1 MKINREHIKKTFQEY
16 TDRYDS
22 TNPKIKLKIDH
33 TYRVADLCEQIAQSL
48 ELSAAEVDLAWLS
61 GMLHDVGRFEQ
72 LRRYNT
78 FSDAQSI
85 DHARFAVEL
94 LYDEGLITD
103 YVPEISTTELVADAR
118 TWRSMGD
125 GSDSAGKRGAAEKI
139 GGTSALI
146 KSDALEGISG
156 EGVSTR
162 SATPG
167 GASGEGILSKLDTT
181 EQVNGGHGFHTA
193 LSEDMPLSDILQ
205 TLRIAIGEHSAY
217 RIQEG
222 LDERTQM
229 FCHILRDADK
239 VDIFRVIC
247 DTPMEEVYGFQTKD
261 ILRSAITPEVMQA
274 FYEHHAVLR
283 KLKKCPADYIVA
295 HGSLTFELVYPE
307 SLRIAKE
314 QGYLKQMMSFQ
325 SENPDTAEAFE
336 HLRKDLNGYLEERS

>member
-33 TYRVADLCEQIAQSL
+33 TYRVANLCEQIAQSL

-61 GMLHDVGRFEQ
+61 GMMHDVGRFEQ

-94 LYDEGLITD
+94 LYDEGLIAD

-118 TWRSMGD
+118 TWRSMG
-125 GSDSAGKRGAAEKI
+125 GANE
-139 GGTSALI
+139 S
-146 KSDALEGISG
+146 
-156 EGVSTR
+156 
-162 SATPG
+162 P
-167 GASGEGILSKLDTT
+167 
-181 EQVNGGHGFHTA
+181 TA
-193 LSEDMPLSDILQ
+193 QSEDMPLSDILQ

-217 RIQEG
+217 RIQKG
-222 LDERTQM
+222 LDERTRI
-229 FCHILRDADK
+229 FCQILRDADK

-325 SENPDTAEAFE
+325 SENPDTAEIFE
-336 HLRKDLNGYLEERS
+336 DLRKDLNGYLEERS

>member
-103 YVPEISTTELVADAR
+103 YVPEISTTELVAGAR
-118 TWRSMGD
+118 TWRSMG
-125 GSDSAGKRGAAEKI
+125 GVNESH
-139 GGTSALI
+139 TS
-146 KSDALEGISG
+146 
-156 EGVSTR
+156 
-162 SATPG
+162 
-167 GASGEGILSKLDTT
+167 
-181 EQVNGGHGFHTA
+181 Q
-193 LSEDMPLSDILQ
+193 SEDMPLSDILQ

-217 RIQEG
+217 RIQKG
-222 LDERTQM
+222 LDERTRM
-229 FCHILRDADK
+229 FCQILRDADK

-261 ILRSAITPEVMQA
+261 ILCSAITPEVMQA

-325 SENPDTAEAFE
+325 SENPDTAEIFE
-336 HLRKDLNGYLEERS
+336 DLRKDLNDYLEERS

>member
-94 LYDEGLITD
+94 LYDEGLIAD
-103 YVPEISTTELVADAR
+103 YVPEISTTELVSDAR
-118 TWRSMGD
+118 TWRSMG
-125 GSDSAGKRGAAEKI
+125 
-139 GGTSALI
+139 
-146 KSDALEGISG
+146 
-156 EGVSTR
+156 GVNEF
-162 SATPG
+162 P
-167 GASGEGILSKLDTT
+167 
-181 EQVNGGHGFHTA
+181 TA
-193 LSEDMPLSDILQ
+193 QSEDMPLSDILQ

-217 RIQEG
+217 RIQKG
-222 LDERTQM
+222 LDERTRM
-229 FCHILRDADK
+229 FCQILRDADK

-261 ILRSAITPEVMQA
+261 ILCSAITPEVMQA

-325 SENPDTAEAFE
+325 SENPDTAEIFE
-336 HLRKDLNGYLEERS
+336 DLRKDLNGYLEERS

>member
-22 TNPKIKLKIDH
+22 ANPKIKLKIDH
-33 TYRVADLCEQIAQSL
+33 TYRVANLCEQIAQSL

-94 LYDEGLITD
+94 LYDEGLIAD

-118 TWRSMGD
+118 TWRSMG
-125 GSDSAGKRGAAEKI
+125 GANE
-139 GGTSALI
+139 S
-146 KSDALEGISG
+146 
-156 EGVSTR
+156 
-162 SATPG
+162 P
-167 GASGEGILSKLDTT
+167 
-181 EQVNGGHGFHTA
+181 TA
-193 LSEDMPLSDILQ
+193 QSEDMPLSDILQ

-217 RIQEG
+217 RIQKG
-222 LDERTQM
+222 LDERTRM
-229 FCHILRDADK
+229 FCQILRDADK

-261 ILRSAITPEVMQA
+261 ILCSAITPEVMQA

-325 SENPDTAEAFE
+325 SENPDTAEIFE
-336 HLRKDLNGYLEERS
+336 DLRKDLNDYLKERS

>member
-33 TYRVADLCEQIAQSL
+33 TYRVANLCEQIAQSL

-94 LYDEGLITD
+94 LYDEGLIAD
-103 YVPEISTTELVADAR
+103 YVPEISTTELVAGAR
-118 TWRSMGD
+118 TWWSMG
-125 GSDSAGKRGAAEKI
+125 GANE
-139 GGTSALI
+139 S
-146 KSDALEGISG
+146 
-156 EGVSTR
+156 
-162 SATPG
+162 P
-167 GASGEGILSKLDTT
+167 
-181 EQVNGGHGFHTA
+181 TA
-193 LSEDMPLSDILQ
+193 QSEDMPLSDILQ

-217 RIQEG
+217 RIQKG
-222 LDERTQM
+222 LDERTRM
-229 FCHILRDADK
+229 FCQILRDADK

-314 QGYLKQMMSFQ
+314 QGYLNQMMSFQ
-325 SENPDTAEAFE
+325 SENPDTAEMFE
-336 HLRKDLNGYLEERS
+336 DLRKDLNGYLEERS

>member
-33 TYRVADLCEQIAQSL
+33 TYRVANLCEQIAQSL

-94 LYDEGLITD
+94 LYDEGLIVD

-118 TWRSMGD
+118 TWRSMG
-125 GSDSAGKRGAAEKI
+125 GANE
-139 GGTSALI
+139 S
-146 KSDALEGISG
+146 
-156 EGVSTR
+156 
-162 SATPG
+162 P
-167 GASGEGILSKLDTT
+167 
-181 EQVNGGHGFHTA
+181 TA
-193 LSEDMPLSDILQ
+193 QSEDMPLSDILQ

-217 RIQEG
+217 RIQKG
-222 LDERTQM
+222 LDERTRM
-229 FCHILRDADK
+229 FCQILRDADK

-325 SENPDTAEAFE
+325 SENPDTAEIFE
-336 HLRKDLNGYLEERS
+336 DLRKDLNGYLEERS

>member
-33 TYRVADLCEQIAQSL
+33 TYRVANLCEQIAQSL

-61 GMLHDVGRFEQ
+61 GMMHDVGRFEQ

-94 LYDEGLITD
+94 LYDEGLIAD

-118 TWRSMGD
+118 TWRSMG
-125 GSDSAGKRGAAEKI
+125 GANE
-139 GGTSALI
+139 S
-146 KSDALEGISG
+146 
-156 EGVSTR
+156 
-162 SATPG
+162 P
-167 GASGEGILSKLDTT
+167 
-181 EQVNGGHGFHTA
+181 TA
-193 LSEDMPLSDILQ
+193 QSEDMPLSDILQ

-217 RIQEG
+217 RIQKG
-222 LDERTQM
+222 LDERTRM
-229 FCHILRDADK
+229 FCQILRDADK
-239 VDIFRVIC
+239 VDIFQVIC

-325 SENPDTAEAFE
+325 SENPDTAEIFE
-336 HLRKDLNGYLEERS
+336 DLRKDLNGYLEERS

>member
-33 TYRVADLCEQIAQSL
+33 TYRVANLCEQIAQSL

-94 LYDEGLITD
+94 LYDEGLIAD
-103 YVPEISTTELVADAR
+103 YVPEISTTELVAGAR
-118 TWRSMGD
+118 TWWSMG
-125 GSDSAGKRGAAEKI
+125 GANE
-139 GGTSALI
+139 S
-146 KSDALEGISG
+146 
-156 EGVSTR
+156 
-162 SATPG
+162 P
-167 GASGEGILSKLDTT
+167 
-181 EQVNGGHGFHTA
+181 TA
-193 LSEDMPLSDILQ
+193 QSEDMPLSDILQ

-217 RIQEG
+217 RIQKG
-222 LDERTQM
+222 LDERTRM
-229 FCHILRDADK
+229 FCQILRDADK

-261 ILRSAITPEVMQA
+261 IHRSAITPEVMQA

-314 QGYLKQMMSFQ
+314 QGYLNQMMSFQ
-325 SENPDTAEAFE
+325 SENPDTAEMFE
-336 HLRKDLNGYLEERS
+336 DLRKDLNGYLEERS

>member
-22 TNPKIKLKIDH
+22 ANPKIKLKIDH
-33 TYRVADLCEQIAQSL
+33 TYRVANLCEQIAQSL

-94 LYDEGLITD
+94 LYDDGLIAD

-118 TWRSMGD
+118 TWRSMG
-125 GSDSAGKRGAAEKI
+125 GANE
-139 GGTSALI
+139 S
-146 KSDALEGISG
+146 
-156 EGVSTR
+156 
-162 SATPG
+162 P
-167 GASGEGILSKLDTT
+167 
-181 EQVNGGHGFHTA
+181 TA
-193 LSEDMPLSDILQ
+193 QSEDIPLSDILQ

-217 RIQEG
+217 RIQKG
-222 LDERTQM
+222 LDERTRM
-229 FCHILRDADK
+229 FCQILRDADK

-325 SENPDTAEAFE
+325 SENPDTAEIFE
-336 HLRKDLNGYLEERS
+336 DLRKDLNGYLEERS

>member
-22 TNPKIKLKIDH
+22 ANPKIKLKIDH
-33 TYRVADLCEQIAQSL
+33 TYRVANLCEQIAQSL

-94 LYDEGLITD
+94 LYDEGLIAD

-118 TWRSMGD
+118 TWRSMG
-125 GSDSAGKRGAAEKI
+125 GANE
-139 GGTSALI
+139 S
-146 KSDALEGISG
+146 
-156 EGVSTR
+156 
-162 SATPG
+162 P
-167 GASGEGILSKLDTT
+167 
-181 EQVNGGHGFHTA
+181 TA
-193 LSEDMPLSDILQ
+193 QSEDMPLSDILQ

-217 RIQEG
+217 RIQKG
-222 LDERTQM
+222 LDERTRM
-229 FCHILRDADK
+229 FCQILRDADK
-239 VDIFRVIC
+239 VDIFWVIC

-261 ILRSAITPEVMQA
+261 ILCSAITPEVMQA

-325 SENPDTAEAFE
+325 SENPDTAEIFE
-336 HLRKDLNGYLEERS
+336 DLRKDLNDYLEERS

>member
-78 FSDAQSI
+78 FSDAQFV

-94 LYDEGLITD
+94 LYDDGLIAD

-118 TWRSMGD
+118 TWRSMG
-125 GSDSAGKRGAAEKI
+125 GANE
-139 GGTSALI
+139 S
-146 KSDALEGISG
+146 
-156 EGVSTR
+156 
-162 SATPG
+162 P
-167 GASGEGILSKLDTT
+167 
-181 EQVNGGHGFHTA
+181 TA
-193 LSEDMPLSDILQ
+193 QSEDIPLSDILQ

-217 RIQEG
+217 RIQKG
-222 LDERTQM
+222 LDERTRM
-229 FCHILRDADK
+229 FCQILRDADK

-325 SENPDTAEAFE
+325 SENPDTAEIFE
-336 HLRKDLNGYLEERS
+336 DLRKDLNGYLEERS

>member
-94 LYDEGLITD
+94 LYDEGLIAD

-118 TWRSMGD
+118 TWRSMG
-125 GSDSAGKRGAAEKI
+125 GANE
-139 GGTSALI
+139 S
-146 KSDALEGISG
+146 
-156 EGVSTR
+156 
-162 SATPG
+162 P
-167 GASGEGILSKLDTT
+167 
-181 EQVNGGHGFHTA
+181 TA
-193 LSEDMPLSDILQ
+193 QSEDMPLSDILQ

-217 RIQEG
+217 RIQKG
-222 LDERTQM
+222 LDERTRM
-229 FCHILRDADK
+229 FCQILRDADK

-325 SENPDTAEAFE
+325 SENPDTAEIFE
-336 HLRKDLNGYLEERS
+336 DLRKDLNGYLEERL

>member
-94 LYDEGLITD
+94 LYDEGLIAD
-103 YVPEISTTELVADAR
+103 YVPEISTTELVSDAR
-118 TWRSMGD
+118 TWRPMG
-125 GSDSAGKRGAAEKI
+125 
-139 GGTSALI
+139 
-146 KSDALEGISG
+146 
-156 EGVSTR
+156 GVNEF
-162 SATPG
+162 P
-167 GASGEGILSKLDTT
+167 
-181 EQVNGGHGFHTA
+181 TA
-193 LSEDMPLSDILQ
+193 QSEDMPLSDILQ

-217 RIQEG
+217 RIQKG
-222 LDERTQM
+222 LDERTRM
-229 FCHILRDADK
+229 FCQILRDADK

-325 SENPDTAEAFE
+325 SENPDTAEIFE
-336 HLRKDLNGYLEERS
+336 DLRKDLNGYLEERS

>member
-94 LYDEGLITD
+94 LYDEGLIAD

-118 TWRSMGD
+118 TWRSMG
-125 GSDSAGKRGAAEKI
+125 GANE
-139 GGTSALI
+139 S
-146 KSDALEGISG
+146 
-156 EGVSTR
+156 
-162 SATPG
+162 P
-167 GASGEGILSKLDTT
+167 
-181 EQVNGGHGFHTA
+181 TA
-193 LSEDMPLSDILQ
+193 QSEDMPLSDILQ

-217 RIQEG
+217 RIQKG
-222 LDERTQM
+222 LDERTRM
-229 FCHILRDADK
+229 FCQILRDADK

-325 SENPDTAEAFE
+325 SENPDTAEIFE
-336 HLRKDLNGYLEERS
+336 DLRKDLNDYLEERS

>member
-22 TNPKIKLKIDH
+22 ANPKIKLKIDH
-33 TYRVADLCEQIAQSL
+33 TYRVANLCEQIAQSL

-94 LYDEGLITD
+94 LYDEGLIAD

-118 TWRSMGD
+118 TWRAM
-125 GSDSAGKRGAAEKI
+125 
-139 GGTSALI
+139 
-146 KSDALEGISG
+146 
-156 EGVSTR
+156 
-162 SATPG
+162 G
-167 GASGEGILSKLDTT
+167 GANESP
-181 EQVNGGHGFHTA
+181 TA
-193 LSEDMPLSDILQ
+193 QSEDMPLSDILQ

-217 RIQEG
+217 RIQKG
-222 LDERTQM
+222 LDERTRM
-229 FCHILRDADK
+229 FCQILRDADK

-261 ILRSAITPEVMQA
+261 ILCSAITPEVMQA

-325 SENPDTAEAFE
+325 SENPDTAEIFE
-336 HLRKDLNGYLEERS
+336 DLRKDLNDYLEERS

>member
-94 LYDEGLITD
+94 LYDEGLIAD
-103 YVPEISTTELVADAR
+103 YVPEISTTELVSDAR
-118 TWRSMGD
+118 TWRSMG
-125 GSDSAGKRGAAEKI
+125 
-139 GGTSALI
+139 
-146 KSDALEGISG
+146 
-156 EGVSTR
+156 GVNEF
-162 SATPG
+162 P
-167 GASGEGILSKLDTT
+167 
-181 EQVNGGHGFHTA
+181 TA
-193 LSEDMPLSDILQ
+193 QSEDMPLSDILQ

-217 RIQEG
+217 RIQKG
-222 LDERTQM
+222 LDERTRM
-229 FCHILRDADK
+229 FCQILRDADK

-325 SENPDTAEAFE
+325 SENPDTAEIFE
-336 HLRKDLNGYLEERS
+336 DLRKDLNGYMEERS

>member
-33 TYRVADLCEQIAQSL
+33 TYRVANLCEQIVQSL

-118 TWRSMGD
+118 TWRSMG
-125 GSDSAGKRGAAEKI
+125 GVNESH
-139 GGTSALI
+139 TS
-146 KSDALEGISG
+146 
-156 EGVSTR
+156 
-162 SATPG
+162 
-167 GASGEGILSKLDTT
+167 
-181 EQVNGGHGFHTA
+181 Q
-193 LSEDMPLSDILQ
+193 SEDMPLSDISQ

-217 RIQEG
+217 RIQKG
-222 LDERTQM
+222 LDERTRM
-229 FCHILRDADK
+229 FCQILRDADK

-325 SENPDTAEAFE
+325 SENPDTAEIFE
-336 HLRKDLNGYLEERS
+336 DLRKDLNDYLEERS

>member
-33 TYRVADLCEQIAQSL
+33 TYRGANLCEQIAQSL

-61 GMLHDVGRFEQ
+61 GMMHDVGRFEQ

-94 LYDEGLITD
+94 LYDEGLIAD

-118 TWRSMGD
+118 TWRSMG
-125 GSDSAGKRGAAEKI
+125 GANE
-139 GGTSALI
+139 S
-146 KSDALEGISG
+146 
-156 EGVSTR
+156 
-162 SATPG
+162 P
-167 GASGEGILSKLDTT
+167 
-181 EQVNGGHGFHTA
+181 TA
-193 LSEDMPLSDILQ
+193 QSEDMPLSDILQ

-217 RIQEG
+217 RIQKG
-222 LDERTQM
+222 LDERTRM
-229 FCHILRDADK
+229 FCQILRDADK

-325 SENPDTAEAFE
+325 SENPDTAEIFE
-336 HLRKDLNGYLEERS
+336 DLRKDLNGYLEERS

>member
-94 LYDEGLITD
+94 LYDEGLIAD

-118 TWRSMGD
+118 TWRSMG
-125 GSDSAGKRGAAEKI
+125 
-139 GGTSALI
+139 
-146 KSDALEGISG
+146 
-156 EGVSTR
+156 GVNES
-162 SATPG
+162 
-167 GASGEGILSKLDTT
+167 
-181 EQVNGGHGFHTA
+181 HTA
-193 LSEDMPLSDILQ
+193 QSEDMPLSDILQ

-217 RIQEG
+217 RIQKG
-222 LDERTQM
+222 LMNGHGCFAKFCGMRT
-229 FCHILRDADK
+229 
-239 VDIFRVIC
+239 
-247 DTPMEEVYGFQTKD
+247 
-261 ILRSAITPEVMQA
+261 RS
-274 FYEHHAVLR
+274 
-283 KLKKCPADYIVA
+283 
-295 HGSLTFELVYPE
+295 TF
-307 SLRIAKE
+307 S
-314 QGYLKQMMSFQ
+314 G
-325 SENPDTAEAFE
+325 
-336 HLRKDLNGYLEERS
+336 

>member
-22 TNPKIKLKIDH
+22 ANPKIKLKIDH
-33 TYRVADLCEQIAQSL
+33 TYRVANLCEQIAQSL

-94 LYDEGLITD
+94 LYDEGLIAD

-118 TWRSMGD
+118 TWRSMG
-125 GSDSAGKRGAAEKI
+125 GANE
-139 GGTSALI
+139 S
-146 KSDALEGISG
+146 
-156 EGVSTR
+156 
-162 SATPG
+162 P
-167 GASGEGILSKLDTT
+167 
-181 EQVNGGHGFHTA
+181 TA
-193 LSEDMPLSDILQ
+193 QSEDMPLSDILQ

-217 RIQEG
+217 RIQKG
-222 LDERTQM
+222 LDERTRM
-229 FCHILRDADK
+229 FCQILRDADK

-261 ILRSAITPEVMQA
+261 ILCSAITPEVMQA

-325 SENPDTAEAFE
+325 SENPDTAEIFE
-336 HLRKDLNGYLEERS
+336 DLRKDLNGYLEERS

>member
-22 TNPKIKLKIDH
+22 ANPKIKFKIDH

-94 LYDEGLITD
+94 LYDEGLIAD
-103 YVPEISTTELVADAR
+103 YVPEISTTELVAGAR
-118 TWRSMGD
+118 TWRSMG
-125 GSDSAGKRGAAEKI
+125 GANE
-139 GGTSALI
+139 S
-146 KSDALEGISG
+146 
-156 EGVSTR
+156 
-162 SATPG
+162 P
-167 GASGEGILSKLDTT
+167 
-181 EQVNGGHGFHTA
+181 TA
-193 LSEDMPLSDILQ
+193 QSEDMPLSDILQ

-217 RIQEG
+217 RIQKG
-222 LDERTQM
+222 LDERTRM
-229 FCHILRDADK
+229 FCQILRDADK

-325 SENPDTAEAFE
+325 SENPDTEEIFE
-336 HLRKDLNGYLEERS
+336 DLRKDLNGYLEERS

>member
-1 MKINREHIKKTFQEY
+1 MKISREHIKKTFQEY

-94 LYDEGLITD
+94 LYDEGLIAD

-118 TWRSMGD
+118 TWRSMG
-125 GSDSAGKRGAAEKI
+125 GANE
-139 GGTSALI
+139 S
-146 KSDALEGISG
+146 
-156 EGVSTR
+156 
-162 SATPG
+162 P
-167 GASGEGILSKLDTT
+167 
-181 EQVNGGHGFHTA
+181 TA
-193 LSEDMPLSDILQ
+193 QSEDMPLSDILQ

-217 RIQEG
+217 RIQKG
-222 LDERTQM
+222 LDERTRM
-229 FCHILRDADK
+229 FCQILRDADK

-261 ILRSAITPEVMQA
+261 ILCSAITPEVMQA

-325 SENPDTAEAFE
+325 SENPDTAEIFE
-336 HLRKDLNGYLEERS
+336 DLRKDLNDYLEERS

>member
-94 LYDEGLITD
+94 LYDEGLIAD

-118 TWRSMGD
+118 TWRSMG
-125 GSDSAGKRGAAEKI
+125 
-139 GGTSALI
+139 
-146 KSDALEGISG
+146 
-156 EGVSTR
+156 GVNES
-162 SATPG
+162 P
-167 GASGEGILSKLDTT
+167 
-181 EQVNGGHGFHTA
+181 TA
-193 LSEDMPLSDILQ
+193 QSEDMPLSDILQ

-217 RIQEG
+217 RIQKG
-222 LDERTQM
+222 LDERTRM
-229 FCHILRDADK
+229 FCQILRDADK

-325 SENPDTAEAFE
+325 PENPDTAEIFE
-336 HLRKDLNGYLEERS
+336 DLRKDLNGYLEERS

>member
-94 LYDEGLITD
+94 LYDEGLIAD
-103 YVPEISTTELVADAR
+103 YVPEILTTELVADAR
-118 TWRSMGD
+118 TWRSMG
-125 GSDSAGKRGAAEKI
+125 
-139 GGTSALI
+139 
-146 KSDALEGISG
+146 
-156 EGVSTR
+156 GVNESY
-162 SATPG
+162 
-167 GASGEGILSKLDTT
+167 
-181 EQVNGGHGFHTA
+181 TA
-193 LSEDMPLSDILQ
+193 QSEDMPLSDILQ

-217 RIQEG
+217 RIQKG
-222 LDERTQM
+222 LDERTRM
-229 FCHILRDADK
+229 FCQILRDADK

-325 SENPDTAEAFE
+325 SENPDTTEIFE
-336 HLRKDLNGYLEERS
+336 DLRKDLNGYLEERS

>member
-33 TYRVADLCEQIAQSL
+33 TYRVANLCEQIAQSL

-61 GMLHDVGRFEQ
+61 GMMHDVGRFEQ

-94 LYDEGLITD
+94 LYDEGLIAD

-118 TWRSMGD
+118 TWRSMG
-125 GSDSAGKRGAAEKI
+125 GANE
-139 GGTSALI
+139 S
-146 KSDALEGISG
+146 
-156 EGVSTR
+156 
-162 SATPG
+162 P
-167 GASGEGILSKLDTT
+167 
-181 EQVNGGHGFHTA
+181 TA
-193 LSEDMPLSDILQ
+193 QSEDMPLSDILQ

-217 RIQEG
+217 RIQKG
-222 LDERTQM
+222 LDERTRM
-229 FCHILRDADK
+229 FCQILRDADK

-325 SENPDTAEAFE
+325 SENPDTAEIFE
-336 HLRKDLNGYLEERS
+336 DLRKDLNGYLEARS

>member
-94 LYDEGLITD
+94 LYDEGLIAD
-103 YVPEISTTELVADAR
+103 YVPEISTTELVSDAR
-118 TWRSMGD
+118 TWRSL
-125 GSDSAGKRGAAEKI
+125 
-139 GGTSALI
+139 GG
-146 KSDALEGISG
+146 
-156 EGVSTR
+156 
-162 SATPG
+162 
-167 GASGEGILSKLDTT
+167 
-181 EQVNGGHGFHTA
+181 VNEFPTA
-193 LSEDMPLSDILQ
+193 QSEDMPLSDILQ

-217 RIQEG
+217 RIQKG
-222 LDERTQM
+222 LDERTRM
-229 FCHILRDADK
+229 FCQILRDADK

-325 SENPDTAEAFE
+325 SENPDTAEIFE
-336 HLRKDLNGYLEERS
+336 DLRKDLNGYLEERS

>member
-22 TNPKIKLKIDH
+22 ANPKIKLKIDH

-94 LYDEGLITD
+94 LYDEGLIAD
-103 YVPEISTTELVADAR
+103 YVPEISTIELVADAR
-118 TWRSMGD
+118 TWRSMG
-125 GSDSAGKRGAAEKI
+125 GANE
-139 GGTSALI
+139 S
-146 KSDALEGISG
+146 
-156 EGVSTR
+156 
-162 SATPG
+162 P
-167 GASGEGILSKLDTT
+167 
-181 EQVNGGHGFHTA
+181 TA
-193 LSEDMPLSDILQ
+193 QSEDMPLSDILQ

-217 RIQEG
+217 RIQKG
-222 LDERTQM
+222 LDERTRM
-229 FCHILRDADK
+229 FCQILRDADK

-325 SENPDTAEAFE
+325 SENPDTAEIFE
-336 HLRKDLNGYLEERS
+336 DLRKDLNGYLEERS

>member
-22 TNPKIKLKIDH
+22 ANPKIKLKIDH
-33 TYRVADLCEQIAQSL
+33 TYRVANLCEQIAQSL

-85 DHARFAVEL
+85 DHARFTVEL
-94 LYDEGLITD
+94 LYDEGLIAD

-118 TWRSMGD
+118 TWRSMG
-125 GSDSAGKRGAAEKI
+125 GANE
-139 GGTSALI
+139 S
-146 KSDALEGISG
+146 
-156 EGVSTR
+156 
-162 SATPG
+162 P
-167 GASGEGILSKLDTT
+167 
-181 EQVNGGHGFHTA
+181 TA
-193 LSEDMPLSDILQ
+193 QSEDMPLSDILQ

-217 RIQEG
+217 RIQKG
-222 LDERTQM
+222 LDERTRM
-229 FCHILRDADK
+229 FCQILRDADK

-261 ILRSAITPEVMQA
+261 ILCSAITPEVMQA

-325 SENPDTAEAFE
+325 SENPDTAEIFE
-336 HLRKDLNGYLEERS
+336 DLRKDLNDYLEERS

>member
-33 TYRVADLCEQIAQSL
+33 TYRVANLCEQIAQSL

-61 GMLHDVGRFEQ
+61 GMMHDVGRFEQ

-78 FSDAQSI
+78 FSDVQSI

-94 LYDEGLITD
+94 LYDEGLIAD

-118 TWRSMGD
+118 TWRSMG
-125 GSDSAGKRGAAEKI
+125 GANE
-139 GGTSALI
+139 S
-146 KSDALEGISG
+146 
-156 EGVSTR
+156 
-162 SATPG
+162 P
-167 GASGEGILSKLDTT
+167 
-181 EQVNGGHGFHTA
+181 TA
-193 LSEDMPLSDILQ
+193 QSEDMPLSDILQ

-217 RIQEG
+217 RIQKG
-222 LDERTQM
+222 LDERTRM
-229 FCHILRDADK
+229 FCQILRDADK

-325 SENPDTAEAFE
+325 SENPDTAEIFE
-336 HLRKDLNGYLEERS
+336 DLRKDLNGYLEERS

>member
-33 TYRVADLCEQIAQSL
+33 TYRVANLCEQIAQSL

-94 LYDEGLITD
+94 LYDEGLIAD

-118 TWRSMGD
+118 TWRSMG
-125 GSDSAGKRGAAEKI
+125 GANE
-139 GGTSALI
+139 S
-146 KSDALEGISG
+146 
-156 EGVSTR
+156 
-162 SATPG
+162 P
-167 GASGEGILSKLDTT
+167 
-181 EQVNGGHGFHTA
+181 TA
-193 LSEDMPLSDILQ
+193 QSEDIPLSDILQ

-217 RIQEG
+217 RIQKG
-222 LDERTQM
+222 LDERTRM
-229 FCHILRDADK
+229 FCQILRDADK

-325 SENPDTAEAFE
+325 SENPDTAEIFE
-336 HLRKDLNGYLEERS
+336 NLRKDLNGYLEERS

>member
-22 TNPKIKLKIDH
+22 ANPKIKLKIDH
-33 TYRVADLCEQIAQSL
+33 TYRVANLCEQIAQSL

-94 LYDEGLITD
+94 LYDEGLIAD

-118 TWRSMGD
+118 TWRSMG
-125 GSDSAGKRGAAEKI
+125 GANE
-139 GGTSALI
+139 S
-146 KSDALEGISG
+146 
-156 EGVSTR
+156 
-162 SATPG
+162 P
-167 GASGEGILSKLDTT
+167 
-181 EQVNGGHGFHTA
+181 TA
-193 LSEDMPLSDILQ
+193 QSEDMPLSDILQ

-217 RIQEG
+217 RIQKG
-222 LDERTQM
+222 LDERTRM
-229 FCHILRDADK
+229 FCQILRDADK
-239 VDIFRVIC
+239 IDIFRVIC

-325 SENPDTAEAFE
+325 SENPDTAEIFE
-336 HLRKDLNGYLEERS
+336 DLRKDLNGYLEERS